1 MKATINGESII
12 VATLG
17 LVEIGG
23 IQHYAIVDFFGR
35 RSTMEYVIPSIN
47 KGAHLSVGDKK
58 ILYHSLGEGRYV
70 VKKGVLG
77 DGTPRALIIPGQI
90 TRQDREEEGAPPANG
105 DASATALSDQQ
116 KEMAKALRFLFY
128 RGERDL
134 DDALWRAVTSRSAV
148 PVLPEWKSPVMDML
162 RDLDT
167 LEALRSD
174 ANLPQNRQ
182 HRIVPV
188 RFVENLGGFSGVVST
203 VTDDDLACVVGHLLR
218 TRKIA
223 A

>member
-12 VATLG
+12 IATLG

-23 IQHYAIVDFFGR
+23 IHHYAIVDFFGR
-35 RSTMEYVIPSIN
+35 RSTMEYVIPHIN

-58 ILYHSLGEGRYV
+58 ILYQSLGEGRYV

-90 TRQDREEEGAPPANG
+90 TRQDREEDGAPEND
-105 DASATALSDQQ
+105 DASAVAQINQQ
-116 KEMAKALRFLFY
+116 KEMEKALRFLFY

-148 PVLPEWKSPVMDML
+148 PVLLEWKNPVMGML

-188 RFVENLGGFSGVVST
+188 RFVENQGGFNGVVST
-203 VTDDDLACVVGHLLR
+203 VTDDDMACVVGHLLR